1 MTNPWRSPSP
11 AQQTAR
17 TTLGASQAAGFDTSL
32 FMCCLIVRRN
42 KTLGLVQ
49 QENHCEKAGVK
60 GNSPTSGY
68 DPIQVE
74 QGAEKLIKAQF
85 WIAKKENHQGM
96 HE

>member
-1 MTNPWRSPSP
+1 
-11 AQQTAR
+11 
-17 TTLGASQAAGFDTSL
+17 
-32 FMCCLIVRRN
+32 MCCLIVRRN

-85 WIAKKENHQGM
+85 WIAKKRKSSRDARMSDGEYKPTDLHKALLYQ
-96 HE
+96 